1 LKLKRLISSLALLII
16 TGCSSPTVFLT
27 TERLPE
33 KNKQELVSALSENG
47 FTVKTTSGV
56 RVPKE
61 FPDVVVATNPANEN
75 LEFFD
80 KLERVIRQQSYSPIT
95 YQKFYQQKHYYKGRN
110 VGLYIRGDAEEL
122 TLPPV
127 LRGSE
132 KSCNDQRMILEFKG
146 KTELSLDIEDKEI
159 TSYTGS
165 YQSVLPDTVYANFED
180 MKEPVTFKFSQVEVK
195 TYAGMKTADKLVV
208 TKSENAVLPVGCEFM
223 IINY

>member
-1 LKLKRLISSLALLII
+1 MKWLIFLAMIALLI
-16 TGCSSPTVFLT
+16 GCTSPTVFLT
-27 TERLPE
+27 TEQLSE
-33 KNKQELVSALSENG
+33 KERKSLVTALSKNG
-47 FTVKTTSGV
+47 FKIKSTSGV

-61 FPDVVVATNPANEN
+61 FPDVVIATNVANEN
-75 LEFFD
+75 PEFFV
-80 KLERVIRQQSYSPIT
+80 KLENIIQQQNLGAIS

-122 TLPPV
+122 MLPPV

-146 KTELSLDIEDKEI
+146 KTEVSLDIEAEEI
-159 TSYTGS
+159 TSYTGI

-208 TKSENAVLPVGCEFM
+208 TKSENKVLPVGCEFM

>member
-1 LKLKRLISSLALLII
+1 MKWLIFLAMIALLL
-16 TGCSSPTVFLT
+16 GCTSPSVFLT
-27 TERLPE
+27 TEQLSE
-33 KNKQELVSALSENG
+33 KERKSLVKALSKNG
-47 FTVKTTSGV
+47 FKIKSTSGV
-56 RVPKE
+56 SVPKE
-61 FPDVVVATNPANEN
+61 FPDVVIATNVANEN
-75 LEFFD
+75 PEFFV
-80 KLERVIRQQSYSPIT
+80 KLENIIQQQNLGAIS

-122 TLPPV
+122 MLPPV

-146 KTELSLDIEDKEI
+146 KTEVSLDIEDEEI

>member
-1 LKLKRLISSLALLII
+1 MRVVLLLKRQGCLKLKRLISSLALLII

-95 YQKFYQQKHYYKGRN
+95 YQKFYQQIPLTCLPFRQYQPQKHERTIK
-110 VGLYIRGDAEEL
+110 
-122 TLPPV
+122 
-127 LRGSE
+127 
-132 KSCNDQRMILEFKG
+132 M
-146 KTELSLDIEDKEI
+146 TEIK
-159 TSYTGS
+159 
-165 YQSVLPDTVYANFED
+165 
-180 MKEPVTFKFSQVEVK
+180 
-195 TYAGMKTADKLVV
+195 
-208 TKSENAVLPVGCEFM
+208 
-223 IINY
+223 

>member
-1 LKLKRLISSLALLII
+1 MKWLIFLAMIALLI
-16 TGCSSPTVFLT
+16 GCTSPTVFLT
-27 TERLPE
+27 TEQLSE
-33 KNKQELVSALSENG
+33 KERKSLVTALSKNG
-47 FTVKTTSGV
+47 FKIKSTSGV

-61 FPDVVVATNPANEN
+61 FPDVVIATNVANEN
-75 LEFFD
+75 PEFFV
-80 KLERVIRQQSYSPIT
+80 KLENIIQQQNLGAIS

-122 TLPPV
+122 MLPPV

-146 KTELSLDIEDKEI
+146 KTEVSLDIEDEEI